1 MEFEASRAKAVDKLN
16 YFVEN
21 NLSEYSK
28 LRNFDFGPDD
38 RSNISCLSPYITHG
52 VINELEVIDKS
63 LKKFS
68 FAKNEKFIQE
78 VLWRVYWKGWLELR
92 PNVWSDYLVELNNLR
107 NEFKS
112 NQNYLN
118 AIEGKTNIECF
129 NQWVKELKENNY
141 LHNHTRMWF
150 ASIWIFTLELPW
162 QLGAEFFMQHLYDG
176 DAASNTLGWR
186 WVAGVQTQGKHYLAS
201 EWNIRKFTNNRFQN
215 IQLNENAPPIFSDK
229 TYSIGKKDFLNFEI
243 LEDKILFLGNS
254 NEIAES
260 IACLKGKGPT
270 DTMELVYAQANALG
284 FDIGDVI
291 ANGSAL
297 NEFRLMLIRQGVD
310 ESVAQQ
316 LINEPWSVLQ
326 RSPQQYSIQVEKSGY
341 LADLDALVIGQVLCE
356 AGAGRSVQESDI
368 DHGIGI
374 EIHRSIGERVESG
387 DAIMTLDGPFGIDI
401 HLIQRLKQAITISD
415 YQVKLG
421 TRILETV
428 TISDC
433 PTT

>member
-1 MEFEASRAKAVDKLN
+1 MIFEASRAKAIDKLN
-16 YFVEN
+16 IFIEN

-28 LRNFDFGPDD
+28 LRNFDFGPDN

-52 VINELEVIDKS
+52 IVNELEVIDKS

-68 FAKNEKFIQE
+68 FSKNEKFIQE

-201 EWNIRKFTNNRFQN
+201 EWNIKKFTNNRFQN
-215 IQLNENAPPIFSDK
+215 IQLNENASSIFNDK
-229 TYSIGKKDFLNFEI
+229 TYPINKKEFLNSQI
-243 LEDKILFLGNS
+243 LEDKILLIFENNMTFEFSDFKEHKFKKILLVLNDTNRAIKLS
-254 NEIAES
+254 EKVLKFKANLLEDQKTRLIEKS
-260 IACLKGKGPT
+260 INCETININDLKNITEK
-270 DTMELVYAQANALG
+270 VYALYPTVSENLSFIQNNQLQNIKFLYRKLDQFSWQYCNKG
-284 FDIGDVI
+284 FFNFKNYIPKII
-291 ANGSAL
+291 ANF
-297 NEFRLMLIRQGVD
+297 N
-310 ESVAQQ
+310 
-316 LINEPWSVLQ
+316 
-326 RSPQQYSIQVEKSGY
+326 
-341 LADLDALVIGQVLCE
+341 
-356 AGAGRSVQESDI
+356 
-368 DHGIGI
+368 
-374 EIHRSIGERVESG
+374 
-387 DAIMTLDGPFGIDI
+387 
-401 HLIQRLKQAITISD
+401 
-415 YQVKLG
+415 
-421 TRILETV
+421 
-428 TISDC
+428 
-433 PTT
+433 

>member
-1 MEFEASRAKAVDKLN
+1 MKFEASRAKAVDKLN
-16 YFVEN
+16 DFVEN

-186 WVAGVQTQGKHYLAS
+186 WVAGIQTQGKHYLAS
-201 EWNIRKFTNNRFQN
+201 EWNIKKFTNNRFQN
-215 IQLNENAPPIFSDK
+215 IQLNENASPIFSDK

-243 LEDKILFLGNS
+243 LEDKILLIFENNMTFEFSDFKEHKFKKILLIS
-254 NEIAES
+254 NESNRNIKLSEKVLKFKANLLKDQKTRLIEKS
-260 IACLKGKGPT
+260 INCETININDLKNITEK
-270 DTMELVYAQANALG
+270 VYALYPTVSENLNFIQNNQLQNIKFLYRKLDQFSWQYCNKG
-284 FDIGDVI
+284 FFNFKNYIPKI
-291 ANGSAL
+291 
-297 NEFRLMLIRQGVD
+297 
-310 ESVAQQ
+310 
-316 LINEPWSVLQ
+316 
-326 RSPQQYSIQVEKSGY
+326 
-341 LADLDALVIGQVLCE
+341 
-356 AGAGRSVQESDI
+356 
-368 DHGIGI
+368 
-374 EIHRSIGERVESG
+374 
-387 DAIMTLDGPFGIDI
+387 
-401 HLIQRLKQAITISD
+401 ISNFN
-415 YQVKLG
+415 
-421 TRILETV
+421 
-428 TISDC
+428 
-433 PTT
+433 